1 LFAFYFLNL
10 DRESLSKKT
19 EPIKRHIRIEGMQ
32 KAALPA
38 PSAQSAFASA
48 K

>member
-1 LFAFYFLNL
+1 MFVFYFPSF

-19 EPIKRHIRIEGMQ
+19 GPIKRHIRIEGMQ
-32 KAALPA
+32 KAALLA
-38 PSAQSAFASA
+38 PSAQSAFATA